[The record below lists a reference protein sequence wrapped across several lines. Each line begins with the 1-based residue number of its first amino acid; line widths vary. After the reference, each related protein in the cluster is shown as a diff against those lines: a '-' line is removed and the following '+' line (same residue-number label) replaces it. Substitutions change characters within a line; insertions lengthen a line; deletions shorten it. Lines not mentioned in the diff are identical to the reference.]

1 MEAGV
6 AQASVTFESPNVPTR
21 FSGAEAVVIGTS
33 GPATL
38 LSGLFP
44 AAFTALT
51 RNSYDAPLVSP
62 LTLIALADVGAWA
75 NVDHVADVVS
85 RYSTKTSVIAAP
97 PLSVGAVQVRATL
110 ESPRIPARAVGA
122 VGTVIGITGL
132 DGVDQAPRP

>member
-1 MEAGV
+1 MEVGV
-6 AQASVTFESPNVPTR
+6 PQASVTFESPNVPTR
-21 FSGAEAVVIGTS
+21 FCGAEAVVIGTCA
-33 GPATL
+33 PATL

-51 RNSYDAPLVSP
+51 RNSYDSPLVSP
-62 LTLIALADVGAWA
+62 VTVMALADVGAWA

-85 RYSTKTSVIAAP
+85 RYSTNTSVIAAP
-97 PLSVGAVQVRATL
+97 PLSAGALQVRATL
-110 ESPRIPARAVGA
+110 ESPRTPARAVGA